1 MGSKIHHQSSQKF
14 GVGSSNV
21 IKNITNEVMR
31 NCAKDDIIVQENV
44 ISLAVR
50 LLSLDPSYGL
60 RLDSHYD
67 RRALEEFVFKCV
79 MKFKGL
85 PFYRLDYQKLLASF
99 TLFVCRLRKFLRK
112 NTKHASFLYGPLHR
126 RGTHNQLSHGTVDRQ
141 NIGVNSRDNYR
152 LI

>member
-1 MGSKIHHQSSQKF
+1 MDSKIHHQSIQKF
-14 GVGSSNV
+14 CVGSSNV

-31 NCAKDDIIVQENV
+31 DCAKADIIVEENV

-79 MKFKGL
+79 VKFTGWPSTYIAYL
-85 PFYRLDYQKLLASF
+85 I
-99 TLFVCRLRKFLRK
+99 
-112 NTKHASFLYGPLHR
+112 
-126 RGTHNQLSHGTVDRQ
+126 
-141 NIGVNSRDNYR
+141 NIT
-152 LI
+152 